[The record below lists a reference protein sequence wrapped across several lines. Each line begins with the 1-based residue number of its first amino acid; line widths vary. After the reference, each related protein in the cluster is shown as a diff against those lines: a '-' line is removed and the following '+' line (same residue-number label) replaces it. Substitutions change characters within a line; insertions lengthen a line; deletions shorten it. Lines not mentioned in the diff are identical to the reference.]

1 MSRICIPT
9 PASTVI
15 GVGTTPVS
23 TPNQNVFRVEPSV
36 TSLDA
41 ETNSLAALVTTSDL
55 YPLNVCVFLP
65 NLTTPATYQLV
76 SGTDAENLPFIVRP
90 KDYSGGNQKVWKQR
104 M

>member
-15 GVGTTPVS
+15 GIGTTPVS
-23 TPNQNVFRVEPSV
+23 TPNANVFRVEPSI
-36 TSLDA
+36 TTLQGDG
-41 ETNSLAALVTTSDL
+41 SLAALSTTSDV
-55 YPLNVCVFLP
+55 YPLGMCVFLP

-76 SGTDAENLPFIVRP
+76 SGTDAENLPFVVRP
-90 KDYSGGNQKVWKQR
+90 NDYSNGNQKIWKQR